1 MKNYLIAPLLFI
13 FNFIKV
19 NKVKSVAIFLA
30 VLTFPLLNSI
40 PDYKDYTQIYKE
52 TKLEGFKYSYI
63 TSEIS
68 NHEIDYDIET
78 FTKKPKIVNNKIITM
93 RYNDLNILIWGVFII
108 SALFIVVPIFS
119 DDSDMEY
126 EMGDVYTLTLSYFIS
141 CDFIDNEFVYHTDN
155 KIIGKSNYQRNDR
168 NIAYFYSI
176 KSPRILNNCPE
187 YMSLQRAR
195 QNKLNKLGI

>member
-1 MKNYLIAPLLFI
+1 MKNYLIAPFLFI

-19 NKVKSVAIFLA
+19 NKVKSVAIFIA
-30 VLTFPLLNSI
+30 ILTFPLLNSL

-52 TKLEGFKYSYI
+52 IKLEGFKYAYI

-93 RYNDLNILIWGVFII
+93 EYNDGNIIIWFVFIL
-108 SALFIVVPIFS
+108 SALFIVIPIFAN
-119 DDSDMEY
+119 DSDIEY
-126 EMGDVYTLTLSYFIS
+126 EMDDVYSLTLSYFVT
-141 CDFIDNEFVYHTDN
+141 CDFIDGEYVYHTDN

-168 NIAYFYSI
+168 NIADYYGIRSQ
-176 KSPRILNNCPE
+176 RNLNNCVE
-187 YMSLQRAR
+187 YMSLQKSRA
-195 QNKLNKLGI
+195 NKLNKLGI

>member
-19 NKVKSVAIFLA
+19 NKVKSVAIFLFF
-30 VLTFPLLNSI
+30 LTFSFLNSI

-52 TKLEGFKYSYI
+52 IKLEGFKYSYI

-93 RYNDLNILIWGVFII
+93 KYNDVNIFIWFVFIL
-108 SALFIVVPIFS
+108 SLLFIVIPIFS
-119 DDSDMEY
+119 DDSDIEY
-126 EMGDVYTLTLSYFIS
+126 EMDDVYTLTLSYFVS
-141 CDFIDNEFVYHTDN
+141 CDFIDNEFVYHTDR
-155 KIIGKSNYQRNDR
+155 KIIGKSNHQKNDR
-168 NIAYFYSI
+168 NIAYLYGI
-176 KSPRILNNCPE
+176 NSPRILNNCPE

>member
-1 MKNYLIAPLLFI
+1 MKNYLIAPFLFI

-19 NKVKSVAIFLA
+19 NKVKSVAIFIA
-30 VLTFPLLNSI
+30 VLTFPLLNSL
-40 PDYKDYTQIYKE
+40 PDYKDYTQIHRE
-52 TKLEGFKYSYI
+52 IKLEGFKYAYI

-93 RYNDLNILIWGVFII
+93 RYNDANILIWIVFIL
-108 SALFIVVPIFS
+108 SALFIIVPIFS
-119 DDSDMEY
+119 DDSDMDY
-126 EMGDVYTLTLSYFIS
+126 EMDDVYTLTLSYFVS
-141 CDFIDNEFVYHTDN
+141 CDFIDNEFVYHTDT
-155 KIIGKSNYQRNDR
+155 KIIGKSNHQRNDR
-168 NIAYFYSI
+168 NIADYYGIRSQ
-176 KSPRILNNCPE
+176 RNLNNCPE